1 MRFINK
7 LKEWWNQPSWE
18 NELSSGYNELAI
30 KLAQELKEKE
40 EARAQRLK
48 SYETMSE
55 RELLIEIAKNTLRG
69 ME

>member
-69 ME
+69 VE

>member
-18 NELSSGYNELAI
+18 NEVCEGYNQIAM
-30 KLAQELKEKE
+30 KLAQEIE
-40 EARAQRLK
+40 ERSQARQKKLK

-55 RELLIEIAKNTLRG
+55 RELLIEIAKNTLR
-69 ME
+69 EVE